1 MIICDW
7 GYANYRRLTS
17 GKCWDALIA
26 SIDSIKWI
34 IFSSN
39 YIDFLLISKWSENG
53 QRSRLQT
60 IFSAKGPIY
69 RRSVSII
76 TSIISSFRLSF
87 MLNSVLYH
95 TNWPSK
101 STCIA
106 IRLIQKQKCIIQEKL
121 YSTVNWGTSMYNY
134 GNSLLYQR
142 TCSKSISLGLW
153 LFQNAMFSVIA
164 WGKWCELSKWL
175 FSKAALPYH
184 LDFLTSKNWI
194 LAAII
199 CFMTG

>member
-121 YSTVNWGTSMYNY
+121 YSTVNWGIQCTTMVILYCTKELVLKALALGYGYSRMLCSLWLHGENGVNY
-134 GNSLLYQR
+134 QNDYFQKLLYHITLTFWLQR
-142 TCSKSISLGLW
+142 TGS
-153 LFQNAMFSVIA
+153 
-164 WGKWCELSKWL
+164 
-175 FSKAALPYH
+175 
-184 LDFLTSKNWI
+184 
-194 LAAII
+194 
-199 CFMTG
+199 